1 MWFVW
6 RQWNKNGREVN
17 NASYYMGSKM
27 DATTGTTLQIRLH
40 ARAADGGSELMFP
53 FECFFEVLDE

>member
-1 MWFVW
+1 M
-6 RQWNKNGREVN
+6 N

-27 DATTGTTLQIRLH
+27 DATTGTTLQNRLH

>member
-1 MWFVW
+1 
-6 RQWNKNGREVN
+6 
-17 NASYYMGSKM
+17 MGSKM

-40 ARAADGGSELMFP
+40 VHAASGGSELMFP